1 MLAKDLLSYI
11 KLKKI
16 EGNIDNIEIDY
27 LSQDSRDI
35 RENTAFIC
43 IVGDTVDGHD
53 YVEKTCEKGVK
64 LIIASKDISDRVK
77 IPVVYVKDTLR
88 VMGFL
93 SNIIYDFP
101 SENLYMVGIT
111 GTNGK
116 TTTSYLIS
124 HIFEYFNINTG
135 MIGTIH
141 HKIGNKIIPTKNTT
155 PVSLTLQSLL
165 REMANS
171 NCDACV
177 MEVSS
182 HALALDRVIGCSF
195 DCAIFTN
202 LSHEHLE
209 LHKTLENYADT
220 KELLF
225 TQLGSSVK
233 NGSYKSA
240 IFNIDDKYSEQFME
254 HTPAEVITYGIL
266 DSGADF
272 FAMNIF
278 FDNWK
283 MTFDLK
289 FGDKIYKVETKLVGM
304 FNVYNVLSA
313 IAGAFAN
320 GISIENSIEA
330 LKTFRGVS
338 GRMEMVDSTK
348 DFKILIDFAHTP
360 DGLINVLNT
369 LSKIPHNNIITLIG
383 HSGGNRDSSMRPDL
397 GKIALE
403 KSDKVIFTADNPRNE
418 SVEKIVREM
427 TSTCEKDNYIIINDR
442 KDAIKYAL
450 EIAQKDDIVL
460 LAGKGAEPYQVIGEE
475 YIPYSEIDVVK
486 EILKN

>member
-1 MLAKDLLSYI
+1 MKINDTIVLQSGKFGQAISKLMLHFEKD
-11 KLKKI
+11 
-16 EGNIDNIEIDY
+16 
-27 LSQDSRDI
+27 
-35 RENTAFIC
+35 
-43 IVGDTVDGHD
+43 
-53 YVEKTCEKGVK
+53 EKGVK